1 MQIMPWGL
9 HDGVV
14 SSCIQPLARQVHVNT
29 PADIPSEIASAAPR
43 KGGRMTALVAVAVVA
58 LALASWGGMRARVL
72 ESARQQ
78 FALDAD
84 AVVATAEA
92 RLARFAEV
100 QRGAAGLVRVAATV
114 PTSDWEAYVDAL
126 RLTRAFP
133 GFSSVSLGWRIPQ
146 GRHDQLDPWVS
157 GAVGEY
163 FDIRPAGERP
173 VYLPVV
179 RVAPAPM
186 DLSRVLGF
194 DLLSDPAR
202 RVAAEHAWRS
212 GDVALSAHTAVRGDT
227 GEGAPAFSLVMPVYA
242 TAAPPL
248 DEAQREAVAM
258 GVISADFFAAEFLE
272 SVLIGRGRLLAVQL
286 YDSRDTELAER
297 LAVRGVDEPSARFG
311 AERQLHFGGHAWF
324 FRLSS
329 TPAYEALIPWWQA
342 YVVAAGVA
350 ALGALV
356 VVLVG
361 MLGATRR
368 RADRLAKR
376 MTAALREKDQRLRLA
391 LEGAQEGWWDWDPAR
406 GGMLASD
413 RALKILGVVE
423 RHPASQL
430 LAVWR
435 SRLHPQDRA
444 AVDAAIAQHLDFD
457 APLDMRYRIVLPDG
471 LTRWLRTRGK
481 ARRDATGAVLGVAGF
496 IADITAEQLA
506 AEAQTRLAARH
517 ASALA
522 ALPDLLFEFDED
534 CRYVGYHASDEGD
547 LAMAPADFM
556 GKRSADVLPPAVAAA
571 LDEACRKVAAHGG
584 VEHVE
589 YTLNTLSGEAQ
600 SFEGRVVRVETGG
613 FLCIVRNLSEFRR
626 VEQELTRHRD
636 NLADLVAEQTIDLLL
651 AKDAADRASRG
662 KSEFLATLSHE
673 LRTPLHAIL
682 GFAEM
687 GLSRDLSE
695 ARRTHCLQRIEL
707 SGQRLLGMVSDL
719 LDVARTESAHGK
731 LALAPVDWAMVCR
744 DVVDECEA
752 LAQAKGMRLH
762 LELAEHRCPVRAD
775 GLRLQQ
781 VVMNLVTNAIKF
793 SPVGTP
799 VVLRLGV
806 RDGVSLPADPMH
818 GEVMELEVID
828 QGIGLPEDGAERLFE
843 AFVRGHP
850 ELPDSPP
857 GSGLGL
863 SICRQFVEAFG
874 GRIAAANRDG
884 GGAVFRVQLPCA
896 QVGVVTGVKA

>member
-1 MQIMPWGL
+1 
-9 HDGVV
+9 
-14 SSCIQPLARQVHVNT
+14 VNT
-29 PADIPSEIASAAPR
+29 HPDIPPELSSAVPR
-43 KGGRMTALVAVAVVA
+43 KGGRVTAWVAVGMIA
-58 LALASWGGMRARVL
+58 LALASWAGMRARVVDT
-72 ESARQQ
+72 ARQQ
-78 FALDAD
+78 FAADAD

-100 QRGAAGLVRVAATV
+100 QRGAAGLVRVAV
-114 PTSDWEAYVDAL
+114 NIPTGDWEAYVDGLKLA
-126 RLTRAFP
+126 RVFP
-133 GFSSVSLGWRIPQ
+133 GFSSLSLGWRIPQ
-146 GRHDQLDPWVS
+146 ERRDQLDAWVS

-194 DLLSDPAR
+194 DLLSDPVR
-202 RVAAEHAWRS
+202 RVAAEYAWRV
-212 GDVALSAHTAVRGDT
+212 GDVALSAHTAVRGDSGD
-227 GEGAPAFSLVMPVYA
+227 GEPAFSLLMPVYA
-242 TAAPPL
+242 TSAPPL
-248 DEAQREAVAM
+248 DEAQREAVAI
-258 GVISADFFAAEFLE
+258 GVISAEFRAAEFLE
-272 SVLIGRGRLLAVQL
+272 SVLIGRGRLLAAQL
-286 YDSRDTELAER
+286 YDSRDADLAER
-297 LAVRGVDEPSARFG
+297 LAVRGVDELSARFA
-311 AERQLHFGGHAWF
+311 AERQLHFGGHAWY

-342 YVVAAGVA
+342 HLVGASVAVV
-350 ALGALV
+350 GALL

-361 MLGATRR
+361 MLGATRH
-368 RADRLAKR
+368 RADRLAKD

-423 RHPASQL
+423 HHPASQL
-430 LAVWR
+430 LALWR

-444 AVDAAIAQHLDFD
+444 AVDAAIAQHVDFD

-506 AEAQTRLAARH
+506 AQAQARLAARH

-534 CRYVGYHASDEGD
+534 CRYVGYHAGNEGD
-547 LAMAPADFM
+547 LVVAPEHFL
-556 GKRSADVLPPAVAAA
+556 GKRSAEVLPAGVAAA
-571 LDEACRKVAAHGG
+571 LDAACRNVAAHGG
-584 VEHVE
+584 VEHLD

-613 FLCIVRNLSEFRR
+613 FLCIVRNLSELRR
-626 VEQELTRHRD
+626 AEQELTRHRD

-687 GLSRDLSE
+687 GLQPEQTD
-695 ARRTHCLQRIEL
+695 ARRTHCFERIEL

-719 LDVARTESAHGK
+719 LDVARTESTRGK

-752 LAQAKGMRLH
+752 LAQAKDMHLH
-762 LELAEHRCPVRAD
+762 LELADGLCPVRAD

-799 VVLRLGV
+799 VVLRLAV

-818 GEVMELEVID
+818 GEVMELEVRD
-828 QGIGLPEDGAERLFE
+828 RGIGLPDGGAERLFE

-850 ELPDSPP
+850 ELPNSPP

-874 GRIAAANRDG
+874 GRIEAADGEG

-896 QVGVVTGVKA
+896 QAGVVTGVKA